1 MKISVSSLVFT
12 LLKGSSNG
20 QKEGHVEEGN
30 HLLVHLHL
38 DCEAVGLE
46 NVAYLLLQPNPNP
59 NFVFCSKKVQI
70 FICKNNIKTYKHR
83 QITVRSERFDV
94 KYKKKVLVRSSKCLV
109 SSLVCKWV
117 PRETV

>member
-38 DCEAVGLE
+38 DCEEVGLE

-94 KYKKKVLVRSSKCLV
+94 KYKKKGIG
-109 SSLVCKWV
+109 
-117 PRETV
+117 